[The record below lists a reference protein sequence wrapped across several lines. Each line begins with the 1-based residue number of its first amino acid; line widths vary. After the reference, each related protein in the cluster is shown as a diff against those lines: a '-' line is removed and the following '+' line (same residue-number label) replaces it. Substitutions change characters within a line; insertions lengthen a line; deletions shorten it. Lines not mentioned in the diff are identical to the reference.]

1 MATNTLHLNPRA
13 GAVLIAAVLLA
24 ATACFSGRSGV
35 DTAAATTGGQAA
47 AVSSSTEAPADPGTI
62 ASSTCP
68 LRWPAQLPSRTL
80 RVPILMYHR
89 INVPAPGAPE
99 STRRLTVNPVVFA
112 HQMTWLKGHGYHTI
126 TQRQLFDA
134 LMCGRRLPPKP
145 IMLTFD
151 DGYRD
156 TFFKASPVLLQ
167 RGMKATAYVITG
179 RISSGDPSFL
189 TWTLLRALELRGIEV
204 ASHTVSH
211 RNLPGLS
218 DASAWAELYNA
229 RRILERRLGHRVP
242 WLAYPFGAF
251 NGRIEGIARR
261 AGYLLATTTQW
272 GTSQSARRPLAL
284 QRLRILDSTGVSG
297 LAAMLGA

>member
-1 MATNTLHLNPRA
+1 MATNKHHLNLRA
-13 GAVLIAAVLLA
+13 GAILLA
-24 ATACFSGRSGV
+24 VAALATLSCSFGRGGV
-35 DTAAATTGGQAA
+35 DSASATTGTQGA
-47 AVSSSTEAPADPGTI
+47 APAASLDVAVDPGSTT
-62 ASSTCP
+62 STCP
-68 LRWPAQLPSRTL
+68 LRWPAQLPSRT
-80 RVPILMYHR
+80 RNVPILMYHR

-99 STRRLTVNPVVFA
+99 STRRLTVNPIVFA
-112 HQMTWLKGHGYHTI
+112 RQMTWLKGHGYHTI

-134 LMCGRRLPPKP
+134 LMCGRPLPAKP

-179 RISSGDPSFL
+179 RISKGDPSFL
-189 TWTLLRALELRGIEV
+189 SWTLVRALELRGIEV

-211 RNLPGLS
+211 RNLPSLS
-218 DASAWAELYNA
+218 DSSAWAELYNA
-229 RRILERRLGHRVP
+229 RRVLERRLGHRVP

-251 NGRIEGIARR
+251 NSRIEGIARR

-284 QRLRILDSTGVSG
+284 HRLRILDSTGVGG